1 LSSAALTG
9 RGLAGAAACRAWATP
24 VAAVRP
30 AAQQASVTRR
40 TADRRSVEGEKGI
53 GEPPAENG

>member
-1 LSSAALTG
+1 LTG

-24 VAAVRP
+24 IAAVRP

-40 TADRRSVEGEKGI
+40 TADRRNVAREQGI
-53 GEPPAENG
+53 GEPPAGNG